1 MDSFFHDL
9 CPLRLTMDIIGG
21 KWKLNIICLL
31 KDGTPWH
38 YNAIKRAVPGIT
50 NVMLAQSLKSLEHYG
65 ILSRQQYNEVP
76 VRVEYRLTAAGM
88 ELLELLRQLR
98 DWGNQYM
105 QDFSNLE
112 SHCPQCLLQES
123 ETSR

>member
-1 MDSFFHDL
+1 MDSSFHDL

-31 KDGTPWH
+31 RDGKPLR

-50 NVMLAQSLKSLEHYG
+50 NVMLAQSLKNLEGYG

-76 VRVEYRLTAAGM
+76 IRVEYQLSDAGM
-88 ELLELLRQLR
+88 ELLDVLRQFR
-98 DWGNQYM
+98 DWG
-105 QDFSNLE
+105 
-112 SHCPQCLLQES
+112 
-123 ETSR
+123 TSICRIFPTWKAIAHSVCCGKDGL

>member
-9 CPLRLTMDIIGG
+9 YPLRLTMDIIGG

-31 KDGTPWH
+31 KDGTPWR

-50 NVMLAQSLKSLEHYG
+50 NVMLAQSLKSLEYYG
-65 ILSRQQYNEVP
+65 TLSRQQYNEVP

-98 DWGNQYM
+98 DWA
-105 QDFSNLE
+105 
-112 SHCPQCLLQES
+112 
-123 ETSR
+123 TSICRIFLI